1 MATDNAV
8 EPVNIMLSR
17 DELLLVLGLINA
29 EYIPGLDA
37 DPLGE
42 LSTDQLVL
50 ALTVAGRG
58 LRARGLAR
66 VRETGELAVHAALLA
81 AVSACA
87 YSQNAVFVYHW
98 PAKSE
103 TPTRYFGH
111 LREGAFVAHT
121 RPEDVLHLF
130 TVLPSKDRLIEQ
142 VLAVCQY
149 QDVPAAKTGPVQI
162 SGQDF
167 ARMRELA
174 EKGDLEQAIGI
185 LAAGQAPPGAAE
197 RLVETLAGGL
207 RLSIVQTLKQL
218 GDGSVSKRDFTLVQ
232 NEQQAWLVIAKTD
245 DTATLLAEPATRV
258 ELRTILSESL

>member
-1 MATDNAV
+1 M
-8 EPVNIMLSR
+8 
-17 DELLLVLGLINA
+17 
-29 EYIPGLDA
+29 
-37 DPLGE
+37 
-42 LSTDQLVL
+42 
-50 ALTVAGRG
+50 
-58 LRARGLAR
+58 
-66 VRETGELAVHAALLA
+66 RENGELAVHAALLA

-111 LREGAFVAHT
+111 LRDGAFVAHT

-149 QDVPAAKTGPVQI
+149 QDVPAAKTASGTNFGP
-162 SGQDF
+162 
-167 ARMRELA
+167 
-174 EKGDLEQAIGI
+174 
-185 LAAGQAPPGAAE
+185 
-197 RLVETLAGGL
+197 GL
-207 RLSIVQTLKQL
+207 RSGARASREGRSGAGYQHPGCRTGSSRRHRAPDRDPGRRAALSIVQTLKQL
-218 GDGSVSKRDFTLVQ
+218 GDGSVLKRDFTLVQ

-245 DTATLLAEPATRV
+245 DTTTLLAEPATGV

>member
-1 MATDNAV
+1 MATDYAV

-42 LSTDQLVL
+42 RSTDQLVL

-66 VRETGELAVHAALLA
+66 VRENGELAVHAALLA
-81 AVSACA
+81 AVGACA

-103 TPTRYFGH
+103 APTRYFGH
-111 LREGAFVAHT
+111 LRDGAFVAHT

-142 VLAVCQY
+142 VLAACQY

-167 ARMRELA
+167 ARVRELA
-174 EKGDLEQAIGI
+174 EKGDLEQAIDI
-185 LAAGQAPPGAAE
+185 LTAGQAPPGAAE
-197 RLVETLAGGL
+197 RLVETLADGP

-218 GDGSVSKRDFTLVQ
+218 GDGSVQKRDFTLVQ
-232 NEQQAWLVIAKTD
+232 DGQQAWLVMAGATD
-245 DTATLLAEPATRV
+245 DASLSARPTTGAALRSLLAE
-258 ELRTILSESL
+258 SL